1 VSPRLGGSVARSLIE
16 TGTAAGG
23 MRAKLEA
30 ALWAV
35 AGGVERVRI
44 GDIRAIDDAGQGTLL
59 LD

>member
-1 VSPRLGGSVARSLIE
+1 
-16 TGTAAGG
+16 

-30 ALWAV
+30 ALWAL

-44 GDIRAIDDAGQGTLL
+44 GDITAIDDAGHGTLL